1 MEVYKLVRLVDR
13 KVLWRY
19 FIGEDLDALCHRYGV
34 STVKTL
40 AL

>member
-1 MEVYKLVRLVDR
+1 MEVYKQVRLLDC

-19 FIGEDLDALCHRYGV
+19 FIGEDLDSLCRRYSV

-40 AL
+40 SL